1 MQRVRFNLKFIHN
14 VSNENFS
21 LLVCYHRNDGSCV
34 LWNFTWDG
42 YHLPDSGVIR
52 GDWAVRLPKHE
63 EESFCR
69 TGYSQWRFTTPD
81 RWSSDLAVFLAGEL
95 VQYRWIMKKLVFIFL
110 TLLIVGCGT
119 TRKTVFFERVTPQPL
134 SVIDSLNTVHGLSV
148 PTNLDSWGKTYF
160 IGSDS
165 VMTTVYVLTEKKKD
179 TLFIFSVTETAGKEN
194 VIFKFR
200 KE

>member
-14 VSNENFS
+14 VSNEEFS
-21 LLVCYHRNDGSCV
+21 LLVCYHRNDGGCV
-34 LWNFTWDG
+34 LWDFTWDE

-52 GDWAVRLPKHE
+52 GDWAVCLSKHK
-63 EESFCR
+63 EESSCWA
-69 TGYSQWRFTTPD
+69 GYPQRWFTTPD
-81 RWSSDLAVFLAGEL
+81 RWSSNLAMFLAGEL
-95 VQYRWIMKKLVFIFL
+95 VQCRRMMKKLVFLFL

-119 TRKTVFFERVTPQPL
+119 TRKTVFFERVTSQPL

-148 PTNLDSWGKTYF
+148 PTNLGSWGKTYF

-194 VIFKFR
+194 IIFKFR

>member
-1 MQRVRFNLKFIHN
+1 M
-14 VSNENFS
+14 
-21 LLVCYHRNDGSCV
+21 
-34 LWNFTWDG
+34 
-42 YHLPDSGVIR
+42 
-52 GDWAVRLPKHE
+52 
-63 EESFCR
+63 
-69 TGYSQWRFTTPD
+69 
-81 RWSSDLAVFLAGEL
+81 
-95 VQYRWIMKKLVFIFL
+95 MKKLVFLSL